1 MGSENS
7 LVLHREKDA
16 TTTELRRCRRKQK
29 TKNYPEG
36 IPSEQNH
43 KRTMAF
49 KKENRPRPTFSKIT
63 IGLAS
68 PDTILERSYGEV
80 LKPETINY
88 RTYKPERDGLFCE
101 RIFGPV
107 KDYECA
113 CGKYKRIRYKG
124 IVCDRCG
131 VEVTEKK
138 VRRERMGHIKLVVP
152 VVHIWYFKSLPNKI
166 GYLLGVSSKKL
177 ETIIYYER
185 FVVIQ
190 SGIRADKGQNVGDLL
205 TEEEYLDILE
215 TLPKD
220 NQYLP
225 DDDPNKFIAKMGAE
239 AVHDMLQRIDLDQLS
254 FDLRNAAA
262 TETSQ
267 QRKADAL
274 KRLSVVEAFRDA
286 NTRITNR
293 PEWMVM
299 QYIPVIPP
307 ELRPLVPLDGGRF
320 ASSDLNDLYRRVII
334 RNNRL
339 KRLLEIKAPEVILRN
354 EKRMLQEAIDSL
366 FDNSRKSNAVK
377 AEGGRALKSLS
388 DVLKGKQGRFRQNLL
403 GKRVDYS
410 GRSVIVVGPEMKL
423 HECGLPKDMAAELF
437 KPFIIRKLIE
447 RGIVKT
453 VKSARKL
460 VDKKEAIV
468 WDILE
473 NILKGHP
480 VLLNR
485 APTLHR
491 LSIQAF
497 QPKLIEG
504 KAIQLHPLVTTAFNA
519 DFDGDQMAVHVP
531 LSNAAILEAQLLM
544 LASHNI
550 LNPQNGT
557 PITLPSQDMVLGL
570 YYISKGRKSADGEKV
585 RGEGKVFYSTEE
597 VMIAFNEGVVDLHA
611 WVKVKTNI
619 RNADGLLE
627 HKLIETTVGR
637 VIFNQY
643 VPAEV
648 GFVNALLTKKNLRE
662 IIGDIIEIT
671 SVPKTA
677 KFLDDIKQLGFRTA
691 FQGGLSFSIND
702 LIIPDIKEELLENA
716 KGEVSE
722 VWENYNMGLI
732 TNNERYNQTVDIWSR
747 VDTRITETLIRE
759 LATDK
764 QGFNSVYMMLDSGAR
779 GSKQQIKQLAGIRGL
794 MAKPRKSGSSGSE
807 IIENPILSNFKGG
820 LNVLDY
826 FISTHGARKGL
837 ADTALKTAD
846 AGYLT
851 RRLVDVAQDVVI
863 TEEDCGTLRGI
874 ATSAL
879 KDNEDIIEALADR
892 IVGRISLH
900 DVYDLQNDSLI
911 VAAGDE
917 ITPVV
922 AKKIEDAGIETI
934 EIRSVLTCESKRGCC
949 VRCYGKN
956 LASGVRAQRGDA
968 VGIIAAQSIGEPGTQ
983 LTLRTFH
990 VGGVAGS
997 ATVDSTLLAKFEG
1010 TVQFDGLRTVAIQ
1023 NNEGDKVQIV
1033 IGRTGEVRVI
1043 DTKNDRLLISNNIP
1057 YGATLLV
1064 RDGQKVGKGDV
1075 ICTWDPFNNVI
1086 VAEVNGSLRFEN
1098 VIEGVT
1104 YREESD
1110 EQTGHRE
1117 KVVIE
1122 TRDKTKIPSVIV
1134 EGKEIKSYNLPTGS
1148 HIIPDEGD
1156 EVKAGQVIVKIPRV
1170 LGKLRDI
1177 TGGLPRVTELFE
1189 ARNPSN
1195 PAVVSE
1201 IDGVVT
1207 MGAIKRGNR
1216 EIIIEA
1222 KDGVQKKYLVP
1233 LTRQILAQDGD
1244 FVKAG
1249 SPLSDGQISP
1259 QDILSIQGP
1268 FAVQQYVVNEIQEVY
1283 RLQGVKI
1290 NDKHIEV
1297 IVRQMMRKVSIVD
1310 PGDTRFLEDD
1320 SVDKFEFLEE
1330 NDFIFDKK
1338 VVTEVGESAK
1348 LRAGQ
1353 IVSLRE
1359 VREENS
1365 VLRRNDKKLVEFR
1378 DAQPATSSPTLLG
1391 ITKASLGVQSWISAA
1406 SFQETTK
1413 VLSSAAIHGKTDEM
1427 LGLKENVI
1435 TGHPIPAGTGLRDF
1449 ENMIV
1454 GSKEEYEL
1462 LQTTREAMTFD
1473 EEE

>member
-1 MGSENS
+1 
-7 LVLHREKDA
+7 
-16 TTTELRRCRRKQK
+16 
-29 TKNYPEG
+29 
-36 IPSEQNH
+36 
-43 KRTMAF
+43 MAI
-49 KKENRPRPTFSKIT
+49 KKENRPKSAFSKIT

-68 PDTILERSYGEV
+68 PDNILERSHGEI

-166 GYLLGVSSKKL
+166 GYLLGMSSKKL
-177 ETIIYYER
+177 ESIVYYER
-185 FVVIQ
+185 YAVIQ
-190 SGIRADKGQNVGDLL
+190 PGIREEKGQRVTDLL

-215 TLPKD
+215 TLPKE

-225 DDDPNKFIAKMGAE
+225 DDDPQKFIAKMGAE
-239 AVHDMLQRIDLDQLS
+239 AVNDLLARIDLDQLS

-262 TETSQ
+262 NETSQ

-286 NTRITNR
+286 NQRITNR

-299 QYIPVIPP
+299 QYVPVIPP

-354 EKRMLQEAIDSL
+354 EKRMLQEAVDSL

-410 GRSVIVVGPEMKL
+410 GRSVIVVGPELKL

-460 VDKKEAIV
+460 VDKKEAVI

-480 VLLNR
+480 VMLNR

-504 KAIQLHPLVTTAFNA
+504 KAIQLHPLVTSAFNA

-531 LSNAAILEAQLLM
+531 LSHGAILEAQLLM

-570 YYISKGRKSADGEKV
+570 YYITKGKRTTDKEKMK
-585 RGEGKVFYSTEE
+585 GEGKSFYSSEE
-597 VMIAFNEGVVDLHA
+597 VIIAYNEAKIDLHA
-611 WVKVKTNI
+611 WIKVRANVRTES
-619 RNADGLLE
+619 GQLE
-627 HKLIETTVGR
+627 KKLIETTVGR
-637 VIFNQY
+637 VMFNQH

-662 IIGDIIEIT
+662 IIGDIITIT
-671 SVPKTA
+671 NVPKTA

-691 FQGGLSFSIND
+691 FKGGLSFNIND
-702 LIIPDIKEELLENA
+702 LIIPDVKEKLLENA
-716 KGEVSE
+716 KNEVEE
-722 VWENYNMGLI
+722 VWESYNMGLI
-732 TNNERYNQTVDIWSR
+732 TNNERYNQIVDIWSR
-747 VDTRITETLIRE
+747 VDTRITETLIKE
-759 LATDK
+759 LSSDK

-794 MAKPRKSGSSGSE
+794 MAKPRKSGSTGSE

-863 TEEDCGTLRGI
+863 MDEDCGTLRGI
-874 ATSAL
+874 ATTAL
-879 KDNEDIIEALADR
+879 KDNEDIIEPLSDR
-892 IVGRISLH
+892 IEGRTSLH
-900 DVYDLQNDSLI
+900 NVYDPVSEKLI
-911 VAAGDE
+911 VAAGE
-917 ITPVV
+917 QITELL
-922 AKKIEDAGIETI
+922 AKQIEEAGIETV
-934 EIRSVLTCESKRGCC
+934 EIRSVLTCESKRGVC
-949 VRCYGKN
+949 VKCYGRN
-956 LASGVRAQRGDA
+956 LASGITAQKGDA

-997 ATVDSTLLAKFEG
+997 ASVESTLAAKFDG
-1010 TVQFDGLRTVAIQ
+1010 TIQFDGLRTVAIA
-1023 NNEGDKVQIV
+1023 NNEGVKSQVV
-1033 IGRTGEVRVI
+1033 IGRTGEMRIV
-1043 DTKNDRLLISNNIP
+1043 DAKADRLLITNNIP
-1057 YGATLLV
+1057 YGATLNAK
-1064 RDGQKVGKGDV
+1064 DGQKVTKGDV

-1086 VAEVNGSLRFEN
+1086 LSEIDGKIKFEN

-1122 TRDKTKIPSVIV
+1122 TRDKTKIPSILV
-1134 EGKEIKSYNLPTGS
+1134 EGKDKKSYNLPTGS
-1148 HIIPDEGD
+1148 HIIIEEGD
-1156 EVKAGQVIVKIPRV
+1156 DVKAGQVIVKIPRI

-1189 ARNPSN
+1189 ARNPGN
-1195 PAVVSE
+1195 PAVVAE
-1201 IDGVVT
+1201 IDGVVI
-1207 MGAIKRGNR
+1207 MGAVKRGNR
-1216 EIIIEA
+1216 EITIEA
-1222 KDGVQKKYLVP
+1222 KDGIQKKYLVP

-1249 SPLSDGQISP
+1249 TALSDGQIAP
-1259 QDILSIQGP
+1259 FDILSIKGP
-1268 FAVQQYVVNEIQEVY
+1268 FAVQEYVVNEIQEVY

-1297 IVRQMMRKVSIVD
+1297 IVRQMMRKVNIVD

-1320 SVDKFEFLEE
+1320 LVDKFEFVEE
-1330 NDFIFDKK
+1330 NDYTFDKK
-1338 VVTEVGESAK
+1338 VVTEPGDSTK

-1353 IVSLRE
+1353 IVNLRE
-1359 VREENS
+1359 LREENS
-1365 VLRRNDKKLVEFR
+1365 ILRRSDKKVVEYR
-1378 DAQPATSSPTLLG
+1378 DAKPATSSPTLLG

-1413 VLSSAAIHGKTDEM
+1413 VLSSAAINGKTDEM

-1435 TGHPIPAGTGLRDF
+1435 TGHPIPAGTGLREF
-1449 ENMIV
+1449 ERMIV

-1462 LQTTREAMTFD
+1462 LQTTREAMAFD

>member
-1 MGSENS
+1 
-7 LVLHREKDA
+7 
-16 TTTELRRCRRKQK
+16 
-29 TKNYPEG
+29 
-36 IPSEQNH
+36 
-43 KRTMAF
+43 MAV
-49 KKENRPRPTFSKIT
+49 KKENRPKAAFSQIT

-68 PDTILERSYGEV
+68 PDNILERSYGEV

-166 GYLLGVSSKKL
+166 GYLLGMSSKKL
-177 ETIIYYER
+177 ETIVYYER

-190 SGIRADKGQNVGDLL
+190 SGIRADKGQNYGDLL
-205 TEEEYLDILE
+205 TEEEYLEILD

-239 AVHDMLQRIDLDQLS
+239 AVHDLLQRIDLDQLS

-274 KRLSVVEAFRDA
+274 KRLSVVEAFREA

-354 EKRMLQEAIDSL
+354 EKRMLQEAVDSL

-410 GRSVIVVGPEMKL
+410 GRSVIVVGPELKL

-460 VDKKEAIV
+460 VDKKEAVV

-480 VLLNR
+480 VMLNR

-504 KAIQLHPLVTTAFNA
+504 KAIQLHPLVCTAFNA

-531 LSNAAILEAQLLM
+531 LSNAAVLEAQLLM

-570 YYISKGRKSADGEKV
+570 YYITKGKKSTETEKV
-585 RGEGKVFYSTEE
+585 RGEGKIFYSADE
-597 VMIAFNEGVVDLHA
+597 VIIAYNEGVVDLHA
-611 WVKVKTNI
+611 FIKVKTNI
-619 RNADGLLE
+619 RNEDGLLE

-637 VIFNQY
+637 VIFNQH

-662 IIGDIIEIT
+662 IIGDIITIT
-671 SVPKTA
+671 NVPKTA

-691 FQGGLSFSIND
+691 FQGGLSFNIND
-702 LIIPDIKEELLENA
+702 LIIPEIKEELLENA
-716 KGEVSE
+716 KGEVDE
-722 VWENYNMGLI
+722 VWDNYNMGLI
-732 TNNERYNQTVDIWSR
+732 TNNERYNQIVDIWSR

-759 LATDK
+759 LSNDK

-779 GSKQQIKQLAGIRGL
+779 GSKQQIKQLAGMRGL
-794 MAKPRKSGSSGSE
+794 MAKPRKSGSTGSE

-851 RRLVDVAQDVVI
+851 RRLVDVSQDMVI

-874 ATSAL
+874 AISAL
-879 KDNEDIIEALADR
+879 KDNEDIIEPLSDR
-892 IVGRISLH
+892 IAGRTSLH
-900 DVYDLQNDSLI
+900 DVYDPQSDDPI
-911 VAAGDE
+911 IAAGEE
-917 ITPVV
+917 ITGDL
-922 AKKIEDAGIETI
+922 AKKIEEAGIETV
-934 EIRSVLTCESKRGCC
+934 EIRSVLTCESKRGVC
-949 VRCYGKN
+949 VKCYGKN
-956 LASGVRAQRGDA
+956 LASGNLAQKGDA

-997 ATVDSTLLAKFEG
+997 AAVESTLTAKFDG
-1010 TVQFDGLRTVAIQ
+1010 AIQFDGLRTVTIE
-1023 NNEGDKVQIV
+1023 NNEKEKVQVV
-1033 IGRTGEVRVI
+1033 IGRTGEVRII
-1043 DTKNDRLLISNNIP
+1043 DTKNDRLLITNNIP
-1057 YGATLLV
+1057 YGSTLAV
-1064 RDGQKVGKGDV
+1064 KDGQKVNKGDV

-1086 VAEVNGSLRFEN
+1086 IAEINGKLKFEN

-1104 YREESD
+1104 FREEAD

-1122 TRDKTKIPSVIV
+1122 TRDKTKIPSIIV

-1148 HIIPDEGD
+1148 HIIMEEADD
-1156 EVKAGQVIVKIPRV
+1156 VKAGQVIVKIPRV

-1195 PAVVSE
+1195 PAIVSE

-1249 SPLSDGQISP
+1249 SPLSDGQIAP
-1259 QDILSIQGP
+1259 GDILSIKGP
-1268 FAVQQYVVNEIQEVY
+1268 FAVQEYVVNEIQEVY

-1310 PGDTRFLEDD
+1310 PGDTKFLEEDM
-1320 SVDKFEFLEE
+1320 VDKFEFVEE

-1338 VVTEVGESAK
+1338 VVTEPGDSTK

-1359 VREENS
+1359 LREENS
-1365 VLRRNDKKLVEFR
+1365 LLRRNDKKLIEHR
-1378 DAQPATSSPTLLG
+1378 DARPATSAPTLLG
-1391 ITKASLGVQSWISAA
+1391 ITKASLGVTSWISAA

-1413 VLSSAAIHGKTDEM
+1413 VLSSAAIQGKTDAM

-1435 TGHPIPAGTGLRDF
+1435 TGHPIPAGTGLREF

-1462 LQTTREAMTFD
+1462 LQTTREAMAFD